1 MSLRN
6 GACHCEAVQFEAEVP
21 EPLAGSRCNCS
32 ICAMKGAVMV
42 YVPMAALRITAGE
55 GGTKQNGAL
64 ACYSFNTGAA
74 KHYFCQN
81 CGIHCFHQARSD
93 PHLFAINAAVLEG
106 VDVYRDFPE
115 IAVADGQRH
124 SLDNAGVRY
133 QAGILRFEPS
143 PGGMWLGPNNLAK

>member
-1 MSLRN
+1 MSLRK
-6 GACHCEAVQFEAEVP
+6 GACHCGAVRFEADVA

-42 YVPMAALRITAGE
+42 YVPLPALRVTAGE
-55 GGTKQNGAL
+55 GGAL

-74 KHYFCQN
+74 KHHFCRT

-124 SLDNAGVRY
+124 SLDNNGVRY

-143 PGGMWLGPNNLAK
+143 PEGIWRGPNNLAK

>member
-1 MSLRN
+1 MRS
-6 GACHCEAVQFEAEVP
+6 GACHCGAVKFEAQVR

-42 YVPMAALRITAGE
+42 YLPLADLRVTSGEDALG
-55 GGTKQNGAL
+55 
-64 ACYSFNTGAA
+64 CYTFNTGAA
-74 KHYFCQN
+74 RHWFCRN
-81 CGIHCFHQARSD
+81 CGIHVYHQTRSD
-93 PHLFAINAAVLEG
+93 PALCAINAATLEG

-124 SLDNAGVRY
+124 ALDNDGVRY

-143 PGGMWLGPNNLAK
+143 PGGRGANHPAK